1 PISPEASLGD
11 LVKVVSESQ
20 RNVFPV
26 IEEDRTFLGVVFM
39 NDIRTILFKPELY
52 ETTYVNQLMFMPDT
66 CVEIDETM
74 EDVAQKF
81 HSTAHYNLPV
91 LEAGKYIG
99 FVSRANV
106 FSAYRKMVK
115 EFSQD

>member
-1 PISPEASLGD
+1 
-11 LVKVVSESQ
+11 VKLVSESQ

-26 IEEDRTFLGVVFM
+26 IDADRTFLGVVFM
-39 NDIRTILFKPELY
+39 NEIRNILFKPELY
-52 ETTYVNQLMFMPDT
+52 DTTFVSQLMFMPDT
-66 CVEIDETM
+66 FVELNETM

-81 HSTAHYNLPV
+81 HSTTDYNLPV
-91 LEAGKYIG
+91 LENGKYIG

-106 FSAYRKMVK
+106 FSAYRKLVK